1 MRPTRVIYVEND
13 PALLGILHRLLSR
26 RDDVDVLL
34 ATSSADEA
42 LADESLAI
50 ADVALLD
57 LALGPHQMNGLD
69 LGLAM
74 RRRNPDIGI
83 VLHSQHPLGS
93 IERRLPPSELMG
105 WSTIPKTGEMR
116 MDELCAVL
124 KSTARGMSHRQE
136 STPSLAASPLDDLT
150 PRLRTIM
157 SLAARGM
164 STKEIAR
171 RLSSTDAAI
180 RQDLSKAYRTLVPNA
195 TDADALRTRAVLEYL
210 RLENPE
216 VGER

>member
-1 MRPTRVIYVEND
+1 
-13 PALLGILHRLLSR
+13 
-26 RDDVDVLL
+26 
-34 ATSSADEA
+34 
-42 LADESLAI
+42 
-50 ADVALLD
+50 
-57 LALGPHQMNGLD
+57 
-69 LGLAM
+69 
-74 RRRNPDIGI
+74 
-83 VLHSQHPLGS
+83 
-93 IERRLPPSELMG
+93 
-105 WSTIPKTGEMR
+105 